1 MGAVLALLAL
11 PATGQAKTG
20 GAPTGGA
27 SYGATPP
34 RLVASRFTLTPRT
47 LKPGAALGIRYRI
60 DGTRRKVHVRVDVL
74 PVGSK
79 QPAARIGLGWKRP
92 GRTQTRKWTPPAGTL
107 PPGDYVARLHAVDR
121 RGRTLRRTAHA
132 SGRSALTVT
141 QPAPVPAPLAPVV
154 GSGRFPVQGK
164 YTYGDRFGVKRGTAT
179 HRGQDILAASGTP
192 VVTPR
197 AGVVSW
203 RAYQAQ
209 GAGNYVVIDADD
221 GRDFVFMH
229 LLDGSVTV
237 TKEDD
242 RQRGPGD
249 RPGRP
254 DRRRHRPAPALRDL
268 AQRLVLVRRL
278 AARGSDAGSAGVGGG
293 GVELTPEHLPTI
305 QALLTLCREM
315 NVRSR
320 RLSPWLLLMLALQFT
335 GAAIAV
341 ANQQWSDPRRA
352 RSPPCCSRPRCAS
365 RSTSST
371 RWPTRC
377 APATTS

>member
-1 MGAVLALLAL
+1 MRHRLLLGAVLALLAL
-11 PATGQAKTG
+11 PATGHAKTG

-34 RLVASRFTLTPRT
+34 RLVASRFTLTPRAVA
-47 LKPGAALGIRYRI
+47 PGAALRIRYRI
-60 DGTRRKVHVRVDVL
+60 DGTRRKVRARVDIL
-74 PVGSK
+74 PVGSQ
-79 QPAARIGLGWKRP
+79 QPAARIRVGWRRS
-92 GRTQTRKWTPPAGTL
+92 GRTLTRKWKVQLA
-107 PPGDYVARLHAVDR
+107 PGDYVARLHAVDR

-141 QPAPVPAPLAPVV
+141 QPAPVTAPLAPVV
-154 GSGRFPVQGK
+154 GSGRFPVQGT

-237 TKEDD
+237 DKEATVSAG
-242 RQRGPGD
+242 QVIGQVGQTGD
-249 RPGRP
+249 ATAPHLHFEIWP
-254 DRRRHRPAPALRDL
+254 D
-268 AQRLVLVRRL
+268 
-278 AARGSDAGSAGVGGG
+278 GWYSSDASQPIDPMPD
-293 GVELTPEHLPTI
+293 L
-305 QALLTLCREM
+305 QA
-315 NVRSR
+315 
-320 RLSPWLLLMLALQFT
+320 W
-335 GAAIAV
+335 
-341 ANQQWSDPRRA
+341 
-352 RSPPCCSRPRCAS
+352 AS
-365 RSTSST
+365 G
-371 RWPTRC
+371 
-377 APATTS
+377 

>member
-11 PATGQAKTG
+11 PATGQAETG

-47 LKPGAALGIRYRI
+47 LKPGAVLGIRYRI

-74 PVGSK
+74 PVGSR
-79 QPAARIGLGWKRP
+79 QPTARIGLGWKRP
-92 GRTQTRKWTPPAGTL
+92 GRTQTRRWTPAAGTL
-107 PPGDYVARLHAVDR
+107 PPGDYVVRLHAVDR

-141 QPAPVPAPLAPVV
+141 QPPAPIPAPLAPVV

-197 AGVVSW
+197 AGVVAW
-203 RAYQAQ
+203 RAYQAK
-209 GAGNYVVIDADD
+209 GAGNYVVIHADD

-237 TKEDD
+237 EKE
-242 RQRGPGD
+242 
-249 RPGRP
+249 
-254 DRRRHRPAPALRDL
+254 AT
-268 AQRLVLVRRL
+268 V
-278 AARGSDAGSAGVGGG
+278 SAGQVIGQVGQTGDA
-293 GVELTPEHLPTI
+293 TAPHLHFEI
-305 QALLTLCREM
+305 
-315 NVRSR
+315 
-320 RLSPWLLLMLALQFT
+320 
-335 GAAIAV
+335 
-341 ANQQWSDPRRA
+341 
-352 RSPPCCSRPRCAS
+352 
-365 RSTSST
+365 
-371 RWPTRC
+371 WPTGWYSSVD
-377 APATTS
+377 AQPVDPMPDLQAWAAG

>member
-1 MGAVLALLAL
+1 MRRRLLAGAALALLAW
-11 PATGQAKTG
+11 PATGHAE
-20 GAPTGGA
+20 TGGA

-47 LKPGAALGIRYRI
+47 LKPGTALGIRYRI

-141 QPAPVPAPLAPVV
+141 QPAPVHAPMAPVV

-237 TKEDD
+237 TK
-242 RQRGPGD
+242 QTT
-249 RPGRP
+249 
-254 DRRRHRPAPALRDL
+254 
-268 AQRLVLVRRL
+268 V
-278 AARGSDAGSAGVGGG
+278 SAGQVIGQVGQTGDA
-293 GVELTPEHLPTI
+293 TAPHLHFEIWPSGWYSSDDSQPVDPMPDL
-305 QALLTLCREM
+305 QA
-315 NVRSR
+315 
-320 RLSPWLLLMLALQFT
+320 W
-335 GAAIAV
+335 AAAG
-341 ANQQWSDPRRA
+341 
-352 RSPPCCSRPRCAS
+352 
-365 RSTSST
+365 
-371 RWPTRC
+371 
-377 APATTS
+377 

>member
-47 LKPGAALGIRYRI
+47 LKPGTALGIRYRI

-141 QPAPVPAPLAPVV
+141 QPAPIPAPLAPVV

-237 TKEDD
+237 DEGGD
-242 RQRGPGD
+242 RQRRPGD
-249 RPGRP
+249 RPGRA
-254 DRRRHRPAPALRDL
+254 DRRRHRAAPALRDL
-268 AQRLVLVRRL
+268 AERLVLVRRL

-293 GVELTPEHLPTI
+293 GVEPTPQHLPTV

-320 RLSPWLLLMLALQFT
+320 RLSPWLLLGM
-335 GAAIAV
+335 
-341 ANQQWSDPRRA
+341 RR
-352 RSPPCCSRPRCAS
+352 S
-365 RSTSST
+365 RSQLRSRRRLTA
-371 RWPTRC
+371 RV
-377 APATTS
+377 APDAAKPSVQRPS

>member
-11 PATGQAKTG
+11 PATGHAKTG

-27 SYGATPP
+27 SYGSIPP

-47 LKPGAALGIRYRI
+47 LKPGAALAIRYRI
-60 DGTRRKVHVRVDVL
+60 DGTRRKVHARVEVL
-74 PVGSK
+74 PVGSRT
-79 QPAARIGLGWKRP
+79 PAARIGLGWKRP

-164 YTYGDRFGVKRGTAT
+164 YTYGDRFGVKRGSAT

-237 TKEDD
+237 EKE
-242 RQRGPGD
+242 
-249 RPGRP
+249 
-254 DRRRHRPAPALRDL
+254 AT
-268 AQRLVLVRRL
+268 V
-278 AARGSDAGSAGVGGG
+278 SAGQVIGQVGQTGDA
-293 GVELTPEHLPTI
+293 TAPHLHFEIWPAGWYSSDDSQPVDPMPDL
-305 QALLTLCREM
+305 QA
-315 NVRSR
+315 
-320 RLSPWLLLMLALQFT
+320 W
-335 GAAIAV
+335 AAAG
-341 ANQQWSDPRRA
+341 
-352 RSPPCCSRPRCAS
+352 
-365 RSTSST
+365 
-371 RWPTRC
+371 
-377 APATTS
+377 